1 QASADQRRGRAGR
14 QESGVCYRLWTKQ
27 RQTELSKFSQP
38 EILVTDLSSFALDLA
53 QWGTPHGEGL
63 QFLDSPPSAH
73 FAQARQLPSHGRAMA
88 ELPVHPRVAHM
99 LLKGKAI
106 GLGTLACDVAA
117 LLEDRNLL
125 RSENETD
132 IDLFSRWFRLRN
144 ETGR

>member
-73 FAQARQLPSHGRAMA
+73 FAQARQLLSNLGAINSERKLTSHGRAMA

-125 RSENETD
+125 RS
-132 IDLFSRWFRLRN
+132 
-144 ETGR
+144 